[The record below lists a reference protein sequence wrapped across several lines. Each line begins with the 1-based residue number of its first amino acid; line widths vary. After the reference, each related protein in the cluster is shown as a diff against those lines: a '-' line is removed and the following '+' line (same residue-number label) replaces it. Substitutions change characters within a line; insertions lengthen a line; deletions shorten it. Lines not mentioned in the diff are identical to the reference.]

1 MTSEAE
7 LEALLVTGESDR
19 CLDFL
24 ASLEAKERRSLA
36 PLAKKK
42 FKEFEH
48 GEFVETQPGTH
59 GWQSAYSNQQRE
71 CARLALIA
79 TCTEAELP
87 KIADARTLEH
97 AVEVWERMRPD
108 FLPRAAE
115 LVMSASPYNFRVAF
129 DLVQQGLS
137 ERPKHPNYALGLV
150 GRTFRPFRK
159 GDGRTLAE
167 YVLTQPGVLEHDV
180 WLLFEVE
187 GSGELSVAAHDK
199 YSQGDHTWSTALL
212 TLMQEGHLDRGRL
225 IDAALGTLERD
236 FAAFRAGWFSRF
248 YVRLELNDDERAAR
262 AGRFLT
268 LLGSAIPATVTLA
281 LDELVKLEKYAP
293 LPASEL
299 VPVLAP
305 VTLAR
310 HKSTV
315 KRCLKLLAAIAKRE
329 PAAKPEIARA
339 LVLALGHEA
348 ADVQKAALDMLDSIG
363 DRKDSELLERLQVAA
378 PGVVA
383 TLQKRVAAWVPL
395 TEVAPPAPVPTPR
408 VTERVS
414 PFDLSRALEPLASL
428 DELIFAFAHILEDDS
443 DPMELERVLDG
454 VTRFSGGRP
463 ADFVAKTSPL
473 VKRAKKLADRGWDK
487 PIVYCMACVALAWT
501 AATGKARA
509 TFEEVVDSEWLRDP
523 DNVGFGTLLLD
534 RCLEVSGQLDT
545 APGAELVSIPT
556 HRGGFLLPEVLKE
569 RLRRRPDPGELD
581 CVLALLRVPENER
594 KPLAKL
600 MKSTPAIDFAAS
612 SAVRDSTWKVTV
624 RKHDKYTFHDLVIEC
639 DPAPT
644 GAKRADRPAQLL
656 YQGQKYGKTAGWTRS
671 LVAWAAS
678 VWPTGT
684 EALFFDALPSLAG
697 NLDWSGAEW
706 ENVAFYELVREP
718 VTKLDELARLT
729 LALGLATK
737 EPGENGVSTDAAIA
751 AIDQGR
757 IDGRTLGETL
767 AELRPTG
774 LVNLKRWSRTL
785 GIVARSSALHAA
797 HVRTA
802 IERCL
807 RGDPK
812 DAPRD
817 EGALVDLLCELH
829 AEGRTKISD
838 PETWAYLSTSRH
850 KKKTV
855 ELEP

>member
-1 MTSEAE
+1 MTHEAE
-7 LEALLVTGESDR
+7 LEALLLAGDSDR

-24 ASLEAKERRSLA
+24 ASLDAKERRRLA
-36 PLAKKK
+36 PLAKKS
-42 FKEFEH
+42 FNEFEH
-48 GEFVETQPGTH
+48 GEYVEIKPGTH
-59 GWQSAYSNQQRE
+59 AWRSPHSEEQRA
-71 CARLALIA
+71 CARLALLA
-79 TCTEAELP
+79 TSTEAELP
-87 KIADARTLEH
+87 KIADARTLH
-97 AVEVWERMRPD
+97 LAVEIWKRLRPD

-115 LVMSASPYNFRVAF
+115 LVMSASPYNFRVAYE
-129 DLVQQGLS
+129 LVQQGLS
-137 ERPKHPNYALGLV
+137 ERPTHPNYALGLV
-150 GRTFRPFRK
+150 GRTFRPFQK
-159 GDGRTLAE
+159 GDSRTLAE
-167 YVLTQPGVLEHDV
+167 YVLTQPGVLEHEV

-199 YSQGDHTWSTALL
+199 YSQGDHTWSTTLL
-212 TLMQEGHLDRGRL
+212 TLMKQGHLDRGRL
-225 IDAALGTLERD
+225 IDSALGTLERD

-248 YVRLELNDDERAAR
+248 YLRLEVDDDERAAR
-262 AGRFLT
+262 AERFLT

-293 LPASEL
+293 LSASEL

-310 HKSTV
+310 HKSTA

-329 PAAKPEIARA
+329 PEAKPDIARA
-339 LVLALGHEA
+339 VVLALGHEA
-348 ADVQKAALDMLDSIG
+348 ADVQKAALDLLDAIG

-383 TLQKRVAAWVPL
+383 TLQKRVAAWVPI
-395 TEVAPPAPVPTPR
+395 TAVEPTAAPPLPR

-414 PFDLSRALEPLASL
+414 PFDPSRAIEPLASL
-428 DELIFAFAHILEDDS
+428 DELIFAFAHVLEDDS

-454 VTRFSGGRP
+454 VMRFSGKRP
-463 ADFVAKTSPL
+463 ADFAAKTSPL

-487 PIVYCMACVALAWT
+487 PNIYCMACVALAWT
-501 AATGKARA
+501 AATGTARA
-509 TFEEVVDSEWLRDP
+509 TFEEVAESESLHDP
-523 DNVGFGTLLLD
+523 DNVCFATLLLD
-534 RCLEVSGQLDT
+534 RCLEIATQLDT
-545 APGAELVSIPT
+545 APGTELVSIPT

-569 RLRRRPDPGELD
+569 RLQRRPDPSELD
-581 CVLALLRVPENER
+581 CVIALLRVPAKARE
-594 KPLAKL
+594 PLAKL
-600 MKSTPAIDFAAS
+600 MKSTPAVDSAAS
-612 SAVRDSTWKVTV
+612 SSVRDSTWKVTS
-624 RKHDKYTFHDLVIEC
+624 RKSDKYTFHDLVIEAE
-639 DPAPT
+639 PKPS
-644 GAKRADRPAQLL
+644 GAKRANRPAQLL
-656 YQGQKYGKTAGWTRS
+656 YQGKKYGKSAGWTRS
-671 LVAWAAS
+671 LVTWAAT

-684 EALFFDALPSLAG
+684 EAFFFDALPSLAG

-718 VTKLDELARLT
+718 VTDLGDLARLT

-757 IDGRTLGETL
+757 IDGGTLGETL
-767 AELRPTG
+767 AALRPTG

-785 GIVARSSALHAA
+785 GIVARSSTVHAA

-802 IERCL
+802 LERCL

-829 AEGRTKISD
+829 AEGGSHISD
-838 PETWAYLSTSRH
+838 ADAWAYLSTSRH
-850 KKKTV
+850 KKKTA
-855 ELEP
+855 EFAP